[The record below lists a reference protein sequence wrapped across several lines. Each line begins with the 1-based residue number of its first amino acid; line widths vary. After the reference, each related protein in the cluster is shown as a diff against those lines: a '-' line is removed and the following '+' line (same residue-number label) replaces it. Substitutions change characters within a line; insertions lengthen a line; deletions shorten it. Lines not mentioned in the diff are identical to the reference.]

1 MDKKEFIK
9 NLIEINNDANASI
22 INLEADAQAIKIEND
37 KDKANFGNICVMLRG
52 YRMVADASEAMLI
65 NENVL
70 KGDDGFYQKIE
81 EDEEETPEGAIA
93 RKKITKAASDKISE
107 YAFQYAKD
115 TGRKKV
121 TAVHKANVLK
131 ISDGLFKK
139 CFYEIRTFN

>member
-22 INLEADAQAIKIEND
+22 VNLEADAKAIKIEND

-81 EDEEETPEGAIA
+81 EEDTEAEPEHKEE
-93 RKKITKAASDKISE
+93 
-107 YAFQYAKD
+107 
-115 TGRKKV
+115 
-121 TAVHKANVLK
+121 
-131 ISDGLFKK
+131 
-139 CFYEIRTFN
+139 

>member
-9 NLIEINNDANASI
+9 NFIDINNDANASI
-22 INLEADAQAIKIEND
+22 VALENDAQAIKIEND

-81 EDEEETPEGAIA
+81 DTEVEDNKTQDEQA
-93 RKKITKAASDKISE
+93 DK
-107 YAFQYAKD
+107 
-115 TGRKKV
+115 
-121 TAVHKANVLK
+121 
-131 ISDGLFKK
+131 
-139 CFYEIRTFN
+139 

>member
-22 INLEADAQAIKIEND
+22 VNLEADAQAIKIEND

-81 EDEEETPEGAIA
+81 EDEEEQTPDNKE
-93 RKKITKAASDKISE
+93 
-107 YAFQYAKD
+107 
-115 TGRKKV
+115 
-121 TAVHKANVLK
+121 
-131 ISDGLFKK
+131 
-139 CFYEIRTFN
+139 

>member
-22 INLEADAQAIKIEND
+22 VNLEADAQAIKIEND

-70 KGDDGFYQKIE
+70 KGEDGNFYQKIE
-81 EDEEETPEGAIA
+81 DEEEVEEP
-93 RKKITKAASDKISE
+93 DN
-107 YAFQYAKD
+107 Q
-115 TGRKKV
+115 
-121 TAVHKANVLK
+121 
-131 ISDGLFKK
+131 DGK
-139 CFYEIRTFN
+139 